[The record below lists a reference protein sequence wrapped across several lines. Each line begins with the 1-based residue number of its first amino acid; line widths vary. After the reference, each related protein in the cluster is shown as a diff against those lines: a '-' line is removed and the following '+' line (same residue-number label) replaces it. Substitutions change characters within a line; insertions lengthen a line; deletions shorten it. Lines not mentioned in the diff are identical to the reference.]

1 MADLIPRICKPIE
14 ESFFLFGP
22 RGTGKTTWLKLKFP
36 DALWVD
42 LLEPDLFRTYSA
54 KAERLS
60 EVVRGSN
67 KKVVVV
73 DEVQR
78 VPELLN
84 VIHSLIEA
92 KLGIQFI
99 LTGSSSRKLKRA
111 GVDML
116 AGRAIK
122 QTLHPFMAAEMG
134 KNFNFDSALKYGL
147 LPLVV
152 SSPDPQKVLKTYAA
166 LYVREEVQM
175 EGFVRNVG
183 NFSRFLEA
191 ASFSHGSL
199 LNISNVARECEV
211 ERKTVEGYISIL
223 EDLLLA
229 FRLPIFSKRAKR
241 AAIFHPK
248 FYYFDTGLFRSL
260 RPSGPLDRPE
270 EIEGS
275 ALEGLVAQHLIAW
288 NSYRGE
294 RNKLYFWH
302 TPSGT
307 EVDFVVYG
315 EEVFWAVEVKNTS
328 NIRNEDLKSLRAFKE
343 NYPQSSPVFIY
354 RGKQRLLKNGIVCIP
369 CVEFLTCLHPNKVK
383 IF

>member
-1 MADLIPRICKPIE
+1 
-14 ESFFLFGP
+14 
-22 RGTGKTTWLKLKFP
+22 
-36 DALWVD
+36 
-42 LLEPDLFRTYSA
+42 
-54 KAERLS
+54 
-60 EVVRGSN
+60 
-67 KKVVVV
+67 
-73 DEVQR
+73 
-78 VPELLN
+78 
-84 VIHSLIEA
+84 
-92 KLGIQFI
+92 
-99 LTGSSSRKLKRA
+99 
-111 GVDML
+111 
-116 AGRAIK
+116 
-122 QTLHPFMAAEMG
+122 
-134 KNFNFDSALKYGL
+134 
-147 LPLVV
+147 VV

-241 AAIFHPK
+241 AAISHPK

>member
-175 EGFVRNVG
+175 EGFV
-183 NFSRFLEA
+183 
-191 ASFSHGSL
+191 
-199 LNISNVARECEV
+199 
-211 ERKTVEGYISIL
+211 
-223 EDLLLA
+223 
-229 FRLPIFSKRAKR
+229 
-241 AAIFHPK
+241 
-248 FYYFDTGLFRSL
+248 
-260 RPSGPLDRPE
+260 
-270 EIEGS
+270 
-275 ALEGLVAQHLIAW
+275 
-288 NSYRGE
+288 
-294 RNKLYFWH
+294 
-302 TPSGT
+302 
-307 EVDFVVYG
+307 
-315 EEVFWAVEVKNTS
+315 EVKGT
-328 NIRNEDLKSLRAFKE
+328 A
-343 NYPQSSPVFIY
+343 P
-354 RGKQRLLKNGIVCIP
+354 
-369 CVEFLTCLHPNKVK
+369 FLYCLNWPAR
-383 IF
+383 I